1 MTDLAALASELLP
14 GATWIG
20 DRSSA
25 AARQIA
31 WVRVL
36 RARVPAFDALEPGD
50 LVVAP
55 PSALAVVAPGDAEL
69 RQLVAALAAVPVSGV
84 FVPETAL
91 APGADRNAGSTS
103 ELSGA
108 LRAAGLPGLLVPGTD
123 AAALERSVVGF
134 IVARGAEL
142 ERQAALLE
150 GELRRR
156 ALEGAGV
163 AGLVATVSGF
173 LGRALAL
180 EARRGDP
187 IVVHAPAEA
196 PAATADAARYQ
207 AATSGRGGPG
217 AGSGRR
223 RPVPDDA
230 VALRVAIPGGA
241 GVAGGGRG
249 SGGGGAGS
257 ANAEILVLGAEPVS
271 ELARAALPRVAGLL
285 ALELARD
292 EAVRGAVDR
301 ARRAEPMPS
310 AGPPWVV
317 VLARQRQPGSED
329 DSPAARDGRE
339 AVRRQLRLLA
349 PARRL
354 SLRGDADSLEIRIV
368 AAADGAERD
377 RLVGA
382 IGETLGRPLAVSRP
396 FASPADRPAAEA
408 EARATLDA
416 ALALPEPPA
425 LARSER
431 LAVYRMLGALHKL
444 PDGTPLARAVLAP
457 VLDARP
463 DVRRERL
470 ATLRALLAY
479 GGVGE
484 AAAALGVHRNTVA
497 YRVRAIEAATGWRLA
512 DPELRL
518 ALAAAV
524 ELVQEA
530 QV

>member
-84 FVPETAL
+84 LVPETAL
-91 APGADRNAGSTS
+91 APGADRDAASTS

-108 LRAAGLPGLLVPGTD
+108 LRAAGLPGLRVPGTD

-142 ERQAALLE
+142 ERQATLLE

-187 IVVHAPAEA
+187 IVVHAPAET

-207 AATSGRGGPG
+207 AATSVRGGSG

-223 RPVPDDA
+223 RTVPDDA
-230 VALRVAIPGGA
+230 VALRVALPGGA
-241 GVAGGGRG
+241 GVVGGGRG
-249 SGGGGAGS
+249 SGGGG

-317 VLARQRQPGSED
+317 VLARQREPGSED